1 MTRKTV
7 LRATSQKNTSF
18 EIPNRDAISKILGTV
33 APNKAFFFYN
43 EIGKPTGDTAVSLL
57 DFYNKVCTL
66 NPQCLAFHT
75 QRGDFENWIRET
87 IGDLE
92 LSQRIGKLKT
102 QKTTWKTPA
111 TLQHKLQNT
120 IKERI
125 EELQDIWPNTL
136 TLPQPL
142 IAEAAI

>member
-7 LRATSQKNTSF
+7 RRATSQKDTSF
-18 EIPNRDAISKILGTV
+18 EIPNRDAISRILGTV

-57 DFYNKVCTL
+57 DFYNKINTL

-92 LSQRIGKLKT
+92 LSQRIDKLKT
-102 QKTTWKTPA
+102 KKATWKNPT